1 MPPRKSDVRA
11 STPVA
16 AAETSPP
23 AKPQQEKKEK
33 DKEKDIQKAKG
44 EDAITIE
51 DLNLPK
57 SIITRLAKGTLP
69 PNTQIQGN
77 AILALSK
84 SATVFISYLA
94 SHANENT
101 VAAGKKTISPADVF
115 KALDDTEF
123 SFLKEPLEAEFAKFT
138 AVQAEKR
145 TTYRQKVRATK
156 PSSGDGGG
164 DDTEMADTTVASE
177 EASTSSGPRA
187 KKARVDPSAAAAED
201 EEIDAIVDDD
211 EVDEDDDGDEEA
223 HDDDDGEED
232 DEEEEAGDEDEDEE
246 REASGDET
254 QDALEERRSRDDV
267 EDEALE
273 GDESD

>member
-11 STPVA
+11 STPIA
-16 AAETSPP
+16 AEETSPP
-23 AKPQQEKKEK
+23 ARSQQEKKDK
-33 DKEKDIQKAKG
+33 DKEKDAQKAKG

-123 SFLKEPLEAEFAKFT
+123 SFLKESLEAEFAKFT
-138 AVQAEKR
+138 ALQAEKR
-145 TTYRQKVRATK
+145 TTQRQKVKAPK
-156 PSSGDGGG
+156 SG
-164 DDTEMADTTVASE
+164 DDTEMVDTTAASE
-177 EASTSSGPRA
+177 EASASSGPRA
-187 KKARVDPSAAAAED
+187 KKARVDPSAAAAAED
-201 EEIDAIVDDD
+201 EETDAIVDDD
-211 EVDEDDDGDEEA
+211 E
-223 HDDDDGEED
+223 GEED
-232 DEEEEAGDEDEDEE
+232 DDDDDDDDDEEEHDDEEEEEAGDDDDDEE

-254 QDALEERRSRDDV
+254 QDALEERRSRDDA

>member
-11 STPVA
+11 STPIA
-16 AAETSPP
+16 AEETSPP
-23 AKPQQEKKEK
+23 AKPQQEKK
-33 DKEKDIQKAKG
+33 DKEKEKDAQKAKG

-123 SFLKEPLEAEFAKFT
+123 AFLKESLEAEFAKFT
-138 AVQAEKR
+138 ALQAEKR
-145 TTYRQKVRATK
+145 TTYRQKVRAPK
-156 PSSGDGGG
+156 SGSGEGGG
-164 DDTEMADTTVASE
+164 DDTEMADTTAASE

-187 KKARVDPSAAAAED
+187 KKARVDPSAAED

-211 EVDEDDDGDEEA
+211 EVEEDDDDGDEEEA
-223 HDDDDGEED
+223 HDDDDGDED
-232 DEEEEAGDEDEDEE
+232 DEAGDEDEDEE
-246 REASGDET
+246 REVSGDET
-254 QDALEERRSRDDV
+254 QDALEERRSRDDA

-273 GDESD
+273 GDDSD

>member
-11 STPVA
+11 STPIA
-16 AAETSPP
+16 AEETSPP
-23 AKPQQEKKEK
+23 AKPQQEKKDK
-33 DKEKDIQKAKG
+33 DKEKDAQKAKG
-44 EDAITIE
+44 EDVITIE

-123 SFLKEPLEAEFAKFT
+123 AFLKEPLEAEFAKFT
-138 AVQAEKR
+138 SLQAEKR
-145 TTYRQKVRATK
+145 TTYRQKVRAPK
-156 PSSGDGGG
+156 SGSGEGGG
-164 DDTEMADTTVASE
+164 DDTEMADTTAASE
-177 EASTSSGPRA
+177 EASASSGPRA

-211 EVDEDDDGDEEA
+211 EVEEDDDEEA
-223 HDDDDGEED
+223 HDDEED
-232 DEEEEAGDEDEDEE
+232 EEASDEDEE
-246 REASGDET
+246 REVSGDET
-254 QDALEERRSRDDV
+254 QDALEERRSRDDA